1 MMMNPNLQARCGFTV
16 TVNPAVQPTR
26 PSSYANERNQHPN
39 SVLPPPSIFGSSG
52 KHHHN
57 RNTSSTTKTHHD
69 NNKHYHKAC
78 DKPPQIEN
86 GVMSC
91 RRIAGGSKKC
101 SPVCNDKHDFYQRFS
116 SRLPSYLCNRHRVDW
131 NVRRFIPDCS
141 PIHETRQGRSCPSGW
156 ETRSINQASQT
167 YRNKNSQ
174 TYSNGG
180 VICVA
185 CPPGM
190 YRTSEQYAS
199 SYSQTTKKRLC
210 QLCPKGMYS
219 DQFGSSIC
227 RKCPLNQTT
236 RGLGSRK
243 ARDCYY
249 ARYDIIVFKDV
260 SFVILKDRQTI

>member
-1 MMMNPNLQARCGFTV
+1 MLYIATDADGNKARCGFTV
-16 TVNPAVQPTR
+16 TVKPEPTIPPPTR
-26 PSSYANERNQHPN
+26 PRSYGHERNQHPN
-39 SVLPPPSIFGSSG
+39 NVLPPPSIFGTTEG
-52 KHHHN
+52 RQNITEATN
-57 RNTSSTTKTHHD
+57 RQQD

-101 SPVCNDKHDFYQRFS
+101 SPVCNAEHDFYQRF

-141 PIHETRQGRSCPSGW
+141 PVHKTRQGRSCQSGW
-156 ETRSINQASQT
+156 ETRSIAHASKT
-167 YRNKNSQ
+167 YRSKQ
-174 TYSNGG
+174 SNVLSGS

-190 YRTSEQYAS
+190 YRNSEQYS
-199 SYSQTTKKRLC
+199 SSSQSAKKRLC

-227 RKCPLNQTT
+227 MKCPLNHTT

-243 ARDCYY
+243 AKDCYY
-249 ARYDIIVFKDV
+249 AR
-260 SFVILKDRQTI
+260 